1 MLIEGDSGVR
11 PITKR
16 IYKNRKY
23 LNSASRNQSEDST
36 NSSPFYNKISP
47 QLNLKN
53 RFDAAPNNFQNNS
66 LSSHVIYSLAENGT
80 LQEYAKEQLEE
91 DVGDSDFRRDFP
103 QLLKPY
109 KMVEEES
116 KLRENLICKI
126 KKVWDEFKLSDD
138 TFFRAVFL
146 YDYQNRVKP
155 SINQVRHTTMV
166 SWIDEIFSFAD
177 SDENKER
184 QMQYMWFF
192 EFITCLL
199 VAMK

>member
-1 MLIEGDSGVR
+1 M
-11 PITKR
+11 
-16 IYKNRKY
+16 
-23 LNSASRNQSEDST
+23 NSASRNQSEDST

>member
-1 MLIEGDSGVR
+1 
-11 PITKR
+11 
-16 IYKNRKY
+16 
-23 LNSASRNQSEDST
+23 
-36 NSSPFYNKISP
+36 
-47 QLNLKN
+47 
-53 RFDAAPNNFQNNS
+53 
-66 LSSHVIYSLAENGT
+66 
-80 LQEYAKEQLEE
+80 
-91 DVGDSDFRRDFP
+91 
-103 QLLKPY
+103 LKPY